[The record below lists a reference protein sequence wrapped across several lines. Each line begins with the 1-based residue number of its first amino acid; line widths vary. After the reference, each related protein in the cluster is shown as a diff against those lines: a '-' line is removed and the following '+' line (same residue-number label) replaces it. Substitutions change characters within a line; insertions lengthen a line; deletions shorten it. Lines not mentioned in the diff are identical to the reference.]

1 MFLYFTEP
9 SIIRAWRCDIAICLR
24 GQLSGSYTSSTYNN
38 FYECIWKKDL
48 VRRIHQPAP
57 YLSPRL
63 DPWDE
68 KEWRRVGSGSRR
80 GKKSLTFTLMPLG
93 EFWWKETYSKNP
105 ENGGDLCPS
114 RLIESLIKSSLTIL
128 SHLGAR
134 TIKWLPCFQG
144 KSETSLTYGSPTAS
158 ERHRCAVLM
167 GGAQTRWRRTSGQ
180 VKDEAECH
188 MWPQGQSLGEPGED
202 SVGREQGLKSKTD
215 VCSLS
220 GSNVHIVPT

>member
-1 MFLYFTEP
+1 MRKSEGELGVEAGEEKNLWRLP
-9 SIIRAWRCDIAICLR
+9 SCPWENSD
-24 GQLSGSYTSSTYNN
+24 G
-38 FYECIWKKDL
+38 
-48 VRRIHQPAP
+48 RRLIQ
-57 YLSPRL
+57 
-63 DPWDE
+63 
-68 KEWRRVGSGSRR
+68 
-80 GKKSLTFTLMPLG
+80 KS
-93 EFWWKETYSKNP
+93 W
-105 ENGGDLCPS
+105 NGGDLCPS
-114 RLIESLIKSSLTIL
+114 RLIESLIKRSLTIL

-144 KSETSLTYGSPTAS
+144 KSETSLTYGSPAAS